1 MVASLSS
8 PDAIRKAFFQTVL
21 EIGQKSQKSQTRN
34 SWLGLFL
41 KIALI
46 HHGQHHPEICGTI
59 RGYFLQL
66 VKTKSPLGGI
76 NKSCFSFS
84 NKLPSLNLT
93 ASLHLK
99 IDGWNTILFLFGK
112 VYFQVRTV
120 GFRGGYL
127 IAKKRFSYARF
138 NTLTPSPMRILNTEP
153 PVWHFHHFLRPAL
166 QDFESWADARFLWEA
181 HVLLTGQWS
190 GPFALCR
197 LMGSNLSR
205 DRL

>member
-1 MVASLSS
+1 MLAIFTLVTLFLMNRGCRPLWYMVKHFLQKYVSSLSS

-46 HHGQHHPEICGTI
+46 HHGQHHPEISGTI

-120 GFRGGYL
+120 GFIGRVFD
-127 IAKKRFSYARF
+127 IKF
-138 NTLTPSPMRILNTEP
+138 
-153 PVWHFHHFLRPAL
+153 
-166 QDFESWADARFLWEA
+166 
-181 HVLLTGQWS
+181 
-190 GPFALCR
+190 C
-197 LMGSNLSR
+197 
-205 DRL
+205 